1 MSAQKRETFDEVAE
15 LYDQVRPHYPAQLF
29 DDLVSLSGLPES
41 GRVLEVGAGTGIST
55 LPLAERGYRVVAVE
69 LGDDLAAVARKKL
82 SRFRDVDVVVAN
94 FEDWELPTEPFDV
107 VTSATAWHWIDP
119 ELRYKKAA
127 DALRPGGALAIFGYH
142 HIAGGDR
149 AFFEQVQDCY
159 LRFMPGTDP
168 EQRLKEPIEYEPSV
182 SELRASGLFEEPEV
196 TTYLTHETYSRAR
209 YLELLSTYSGHRTLS
224 ENVRRDLFECVGS
237 LIDENFGGRV
247 RKSYLTELS
256 VSGKRG

>member
-15 LYDQVRPHYPAQLF
+15 LYDQVRPDYPAQLF

-127 DALRPGGALAIFGYH
+127 HSIPLCRVPDMSSYRQT
-142 HIAGGDR
+142 AGGDP
-149 AFFEQVQDCY
+149 A
-159 LRFMPGTDP
+159 
-168 EQRLKEPIEYEPSV
+168 V
-182 SELRASGLFEEPEV
+182 SLPAN
-196 TTYLTHETYSRAR
+196 YW
-209 YLELLSTYSGHRTLS
+209 
-224 ENVRRDLFECVGS
+224 
-237 LIDENFGGRV
+237 
-247 RKSYLTELS
+247 
-256 VSGKRG
+256 